1 MLKNKSAG
9 VTKMS
14 DLKEEILEE
23 LRSIFLNKTFD
34 ALLPPLIYGV
44 SNSFFGLLPA
54 VIMAVTVALFNF
66 TRRFLK
72 KENWKYSLGG
82 LIGVVFASSLAYLSD
97 NASSYFIPA
106 LTSSTIFLLST
117 IISVLIGKPLAA
129 LASHLTR
136 GWPLEW
142 FWRNDIKPAYR
153 EVTIFWAIYFA
164 VRLSIQLNFFF
175 SEAVMNLAWV
185 NLILGWPAIAV
196 VLTISYI
203 YGIWRLNN
211 LGGPGV
217 DEFKEGKEPPWDGQK
232 KGF

>member
-1 MLKNKSAG
+1 
-9 VTKMS
+9 MS

-34 ALLPPLIYGV
+34 ALLPPIVYALG
-44 SNSFFGLLPA
+44 NSFFNLATA
-54 VIMAVTVALFNF
+54 VILASGTAAFV
-66 TRRFLK
+66 FLKRIIK
-72 KENWKYSLGG
+72 KENWKYALGG
-82 LIGVVFASSLAYLSD
+82 LIVVLFASSLAFLSD
-97 NASSYFIPA
+97 NASNYFIPA
-106 LTSSTIFLLST
+106 LTSSTLFLLST

-142 FWRNDIKPAYR
+142 FLRDDIKPAYR
-153 EVTIFWAIYFA
+153 EVTIFWALYFA
-164 VRLSIQLNFFF
+164 LRLTIQLNFFF
-175 SEAVMNLAWV
+175 SEAVMNLVWV

-217 DEFKEGKEPPWDGQK
+217 DEFKKGKEPPWEGQK
-232 KGF
+232 RGF

>member
-82 LIGVVFASSLAYLSD
+82 LIGVIFASSLAYLSD

-106 LTSSTIFLLST
+106 LTSSTFFLLST